1 MTNYELDKYKHDKEI
16 KEKAEAALT
25 ALIDCTNA
33 MGSEQAVIDG
43 MWDALRK
50 NHPTLQQSFV
60 RALVGLGK
68 VVEDKGY
75 VGDDRNRNA
84 LKILKELGKNETALP
99 FI

>member
-1 MTNYELDKYKHDKEI
+1 MTNYEMEKYKHDKEV

-33 MGSEQAVIDG
+33 MGAEQAVIDG

-68 VVEDKGY
+68 VVEEKGY
-75 VGDDRNRNA
+75 TGDDRNRNA
-84 LKILKELGKNETALP
+84 LKVLKEIGKNETALP
-99 FI
+99 FV